1 MRKRLEIWQN
11 ARKPRIRSLGD
22 TQREEMLLSAVVSQ
36 LDKAAAIGIEK
47 MTCGC
52 VLGQTGNRPFTTFF
66 SVKNKRSINERSD
79 LRCLYLLVNEEDCS
93 EGFVSLIMQSATK
106 RPKSFIGC

>member
-1 MRKRLEIWQN
+1 MRKKLEIRQN

-22 TQREEMLLSAVVSQ
+22 TQREQILLSAVVSQ

-52 VLGQTGNRPFTTFF
+52 VLRQTGNRPFTTFF
-66 SVKNKRSINERSD
+66 SVKNKRSLSESSD
-79 LRCLYLLVNEEDCS
+79 LRCLYQSVNEEDFS
-93 EGFVSLIMQSATK
+93 EGFVSLIMRSATK
-106 RPKSFIGC
+106 RPKSFISC